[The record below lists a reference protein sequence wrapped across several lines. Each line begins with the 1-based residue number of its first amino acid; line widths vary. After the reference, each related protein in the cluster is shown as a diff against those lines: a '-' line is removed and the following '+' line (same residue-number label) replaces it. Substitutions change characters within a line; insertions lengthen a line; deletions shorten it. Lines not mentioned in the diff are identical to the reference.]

1 MVHLPVHAFRIH
13 LCNIYWISVTT
24 SFSFLVPG
32 RTYVLLFKSVT
43 PEDMGEIKFMAEKA
57 SSSAKL
63 KVKGK
68 HVKSQHILVHVLANY
83 YFLKTDNSV
92 FGMVAN

>member
-1 MVHLPVHAFRIH
+1 MVHLPARAFRIH
-13 LCNIYWISVTT
+13 LCDFCWIPVST
-24 SFSFLVPG
+24 SISFLVPG

-68 HVKSQHILVHVLANY
+68 RVKSQDILLHVLANQ
-83 YFLKTDNSV
+83 YFPS
-92 FGMVAN
+92 

>member
-1 MVHLPVHAFRIH
+1 M
-13 LCNIYWISVTT
+13 TT
-24 SFSFLVPG
+24 SVSFLVPG

-43 PEDMGEIKFMAEKA
+43 PEDMGEIQFMAEKA

-68 HVKSQHILVHVLANY
+68 GVKSLHKLVHALANHEVS
-83 YFLKTDNSV
+83 N
-92 FGMVAN
+92 

>member
-1 MVHLPVHAFRIH
+1 MVHLPAHVFRIITG
-13 LCNIYWISVTT
+13 LWNIYWISVTT
-24 SFSFLVPG
+24 RMSFLVPG

-68 HVKSQHILVHVLANY
+68 RVKSQQILVHALANH
-83 YFLKTDNSV
+83 YFSN
-92 FGMVAN
+92 

>member
-1 MVHLPVHAFRIH
+1 MVHLPAHAFRIITG
-13 LCNIYWISVTT
+13 LWNIYWISVTT
-24 SFSFLVPG
+24 RMSFLVPG

-68 HVKSQHILVHVLANY
+68 RVKSQQILAHALANH
-83 YFLKTDNSV
+83 YFSN
-92 FGMVAN
+92 

>member
-1 MVHLPVHAFRIH
+1 MVHLPHAFRIQP
-13 LCNIYWISVTT
+13 CNVYRISVTT
-24 SFSFLVPG
+24 SISFLVPG

-68 HVKSQHILVHVLANY
+68 HVKSQHILVHALPNH
-83 YFLKTDNSV
+83 YFSN
-92 FGMVAN
+92 